1 MAELV
6 DALVLGTSAERRES
20 SSLSFRTI
28 KSYRSSM
35 NILIGKRNNMA
46 VSVET
51 ISNIERRMTISI
63 PLTELENVIKNRL
76 SEISR
81 TAKFSG
87 FRPGKAP
94 MSLVSQQYGAQA
106 RDEVY
111 SKAVETTFSDAVV
124 EHKFRVAGFPNIEH
138 KPFAEA
144 AKELEYIATFEI
156 IPEVKLGDVKKVK
169 VEKPTLKVAV
179 KDIDKTIDVLV
190 KQRVSYSLVKRASQ
204 KADRINIDLT
214 ASIDGEEVESTGNK
228 GMDIVLGEVGRIES
242 FDKELTGGKAG
253 DTKEFDITYPKGH
266 EPEVLAGKKVNYTV
280 QYNSVSAPTY
290 PEVDKAFAR
299 TLGVEDGD
307 VKRLRAEIKSSLE
320 QEVEKRIK
328 ARVKEQVFQGLVDV
342 TELELPKAIVSSEI
356 ERMMQ
361 MTTQN
366 LKQRGMDP
374 KTIQL
379 QPQMFEEQA
388 KRSSSLRLILSELVN
403 TENLQADADQV
414 KAMVETFAQNYEK
427 PAQMVDWYYADVKR
441 LDEPAALATED
452 NVVEWVLKKAKVSE
466 SKVDFDELMA
476 G

>member
-1 MAELV
+1 VAELV

-169 VEKPTLKVAV
+169 VEKPILKVAA

-190 KQRVSYSLVKRASQ
+190 KQRVSYSLVKRVS
-204 KADRINIDLT
+204 KKTDRINIDLT
-214 ASIDGEEVESTGNK
+214 ASIDGKEVESTGNK
-228 GMDIVLGEVGRIES
+228 GMDIVLGEVGRIEA

-253 DTKEFDITYPKGH
+253 DTKEFDITYPKDH

-280 QYNSVSAPTY
+280 KYNSVSEPTY

-414 KAMVETFAQNYEK
+414 KAMVETFAQNYKK